1 MAIDYGLA
9 GRTVLITGAAS
20 GIGLAIAQAFA
31 AQGCRTLLVD
41 RNREALASALASLAH
56 ATANANP
63 DAAMFACNLNDNSE
77 VRVLASTLASTL
89 PAIDILINNA
99 GVEYPTPLNGAD
111 DFAEG
116 FAHLLEN
123 NVSSMARLTNALLPS
138 MPDGACI
145 INQSSIWGRIGVAGF
160 SAYVASKHAVIGLT
174 RALAWELGGR
184 AIRVNAV
191 CPGWVF
197 TAAAERSLQAIADS
211 DSTDLDTARRAVL
224 ARQAI
229 AIEITPAEIARSFLF
244 LASDDARAITGQAL
258 TVSRGE
264 VMA

>member
-31 AQGCRTLLVD
+31 VQGCRTLLVD
-41 RNREALASALASLAH
+41 RDSTGLAAALQSMQPHNASAFTFDLCSD
-56 ATANANP
+56 T
-63 DAAMFACNLNDNSE
+63 E
-77 VRVLASTLASTL
+77 VRALVSML
-89 PAIDILINNA
+89 PHVDVLINNA
-99 GVEYPTPLNGAD
+99 GVEYPTPLSGAD
-111 DFAEG
+111 TFADA
-116 FAHLLEN
+116 FSRLLDN
-123 NVSSMARLTNALLPS
+123 NVTSMARLTNALLPS
-138 MPDGACI
+138 IPDGGCV
-145 INQSSIWGRIGVAGF
+145 INQSSIWGRIGVPGF

-174 RALAWELGGR
+174 RALAWELGAR
-184 AIRVNAV
+184 SIRVNAV

-197 TAAAERSLQAIADS
+197 TAAAERSLRAISAGEGSENGEDRDGS
-211 DSTDLDTARRAVL
+211 HLAAARRAVL

-229 AIEITPAEIARSFLF
+229 ATEITPHDIARSFLF

>member
-1 MAIDYGLA
+1 MAIDYGLT

-41 RNREALASALASLAH
+41 RDSAGLATALQGMAQDNASAHTCDLCSDTEVRALAL
-56 ATANANP
+56 
-63 DAAMFACNLNDNSE
+63 
-77 VRVLASTLASTL
+77 TL
-89 PAIDILINNA
+89 PHVDVLINNA
-99 GVEYPTPLNGAD
+99 GVEYPTPLTGAD
-111 DFAEG
+111 SVVDAFSQ
-116 FAHLLEN
+116 LLDN
-123 NVSSMARLTNALLPS
+123 NVTSMARLTNALLPS
-138 MPDGACI
+138 IPDGGCV
-145 INQSSIWGRIGVAGF
+145 INQSSIWGRIGVPGF

-174 RALAWELGGR
+174 RALAWELGAR
-184 AIRVNAV
+184 SIRVNAV

-197 TAAAERSLQAIADS
+197 TEAAERSLRAMSEGAGSEKCNYSDDS
-211 DSTDLDTARRAVL
+211 HLATARHAVL

-229 AIEITPAEIARSFLF
+229 ATEITPQEIACSFLF

>member
-9 GRTVLITGAAS
+9 GRTVLVTGAAS

-41 RNREALASALASLAH
+41 RNHELLADALASMPQVH
-56 ATANANP
+56 
-63 DAAMFACNLNDNSE
+63 AAMFACDLRDSSE
-77 VRVLASTLASTL
+77 VRALASTL
-89 PAIDILINNA
+89 PAIDVLINNA
-99 GVEYPTPLNGAD
+99 GIEYPTPLTGAD
-111 DFAEG
+111 EFAEG
-116 FAHLLEN
+116 FARLVEN
-123 NVSSMARLTNALLPS
+123 NVTSMARLTNALLPS
-138 MPDGACI
+138 MPNGACI

-211 DSTDLDTARRAVL
+211 DSTDLATARRAVL

-229 AIEITPAEIARSFLF
+229 GIEITPAEIARSFLF
-244 LASDDARAITGQAL
+244 LASDDAGAITGQAL

>member
-1 MAIDYGLA
+1 MPIDYGLT
-9 GRTVLITGAAS
+9 GRTALITGAAS

-31 AQGCRTLLVD
+31 EQGCRIVLVD
-41 RNREALASALASLAH
+41 R
-56 ATANANP
+56 
-63 DAAMFACNLNDNSE
+63 DAARLQTVLDTMPKTDASMFACDLCSDTD
-77 VRVLASTLASTL
+77 VRMLVSTL

-99 GVEYPTPLNGAD
+99 GVEYPTPLTGAD
-111 DFAEG
+111 ELTEAFSR
-116 FAHLLEN
+116 LLDN
-123 NVSSMARLTNALLPS
+123 NVTSMARLTNALLPTI
-138 MPDGACI
+138 PDGGCV
-145 INQSSIWGRIGVAGF
+145 INQSSIWGRIGVPGF
-160 SAYVASKHAVIGLT
+160 SAYVASKHAVIGFT
-174 RALAWELGGR
+174 RALAWELGPR

-197 TAAAERSLQAIADS
+197 TDAAERSLRAIADREGG
-211 DSTDLDTARRAVL
+211 DLVAARQAVM

-229 AIEITPAEIARSFLF
+229 TVEITPQEIARTFLF